1 MKTLVYA
8 APEKVEIRDMVV
20 PEPQEGQVRIKVK
33 YCGICGSD
41 IGIFTGKHPRAQ
53 APLVLGHE
61 FIGTIDAINGGS
73 GKFKVGD
80 RVSAY
85 PLISCGHCFACETGI
100 PHVCQTLKLIGIDVD
115 GGIAEYVTCDESVLF
130 KIDDS
135 VSDKAASV
143 IEPLAVIIRTVHQA
157 DFKALDSAVV
167 VGAGPIGILTGIVLK
182 HLGASKIIISDID
195 ELRLDMCKEF
205 GFETV
210 NVKNDDLIDYVNNAT
225 NGVGVDVVFE
235 CSGSEVAA
243 LEMTKLCR
251 IGGTICLTGVHK
263 VPHAVNLQDVNF
275 KEQTLI
281 GSRVYTLREFGQAV
295 AFAKEIAPELEKI
308 VTHIVPLTES
318 TKVFDLIK
326 DPSEMTVKVVVDCE
340 Q

>member
-8 APEKVEIRDMVV
+8 APERVEVREMPV
-20 PEPQEGQVRIKVK
+20 PEPKEGQVRIRVS

-41 IGIFTGKHPRAQ
+41 IGIYSGKHPRAK

-73 GKFKVGD
+73 GRFQVGD

-85 PLISCGHCFACETGI
+85 PLLSCGHCFACKTGI

-130 KIDDS
+130 QIDDS
-135 VSDKAASV
+135 VSDKAAAV
-143 IEPLAVIIRTVHQA
+143 IEPLAVIIRTMHQA
-157 DFKALDSAVV
+157 DFQLRDTAAII
-167 VGAGPIGILTGIVLK
+167 GAGPIGILTGIVLK
-182 HLGASKIIISDID
+182 HAGASRIIISDVD
-195 ELRLDMCKEF
+195 EMRLAMCRKL

-210 NVKNDDLIDYVNNAT
+210 NVKQESMTDYVNKVT
-225 NGVGVDVVFE
+225 EQTGVDIVFE
-235 CSGSEVAA
+235 CSGSESSA
-243 LEMTKLCR
+243 LEVTKLCR

-275 KEQTLI
+275 KEQTLV
-281 GSRVYTLREFGQAV
+281 GSRVYTMCEFGQAV
-295 AFAKEIAPELEKI
+295 EYAKEIGTELEQV
-308 VTHIVPLTES
+308 VTQIVPLGEAH
-318 TKVFDLIK
+318 KVFDMIK
-326 DPSEMTVKVVVDCE
+326 DPSIMTVKVLVDCR
-340 Q
+340 